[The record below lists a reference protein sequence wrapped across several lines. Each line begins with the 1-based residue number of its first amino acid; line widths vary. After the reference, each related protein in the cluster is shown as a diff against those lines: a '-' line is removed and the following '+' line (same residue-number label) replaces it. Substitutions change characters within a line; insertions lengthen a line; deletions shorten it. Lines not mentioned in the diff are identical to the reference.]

1 MLTDDQSAST
11 TRSDPS
17 LLVCLKGFIVV
28 ECVVGLKPQGN
39 ISIPGGALSFWD
51 HPFFWEITFACRAFP
66 RLHHS
71 TQTCFPG
78 WQHFKCFKVEG
89 LPALVAAG

>member
-39 ISIPGGALSFWD
+39 ISIPGGEYGPLLLGPPLFLGNHFCLQSFSQASSQ
-51 HPFFWEITFACRAFP
+51 HPDLFSRLAAF
-66 RLHHS
+66 
-71 TQTCFPG
+71 QVF
-78 WQHFKCFKVEG
+78 
-89 LPALVAAG
+89 